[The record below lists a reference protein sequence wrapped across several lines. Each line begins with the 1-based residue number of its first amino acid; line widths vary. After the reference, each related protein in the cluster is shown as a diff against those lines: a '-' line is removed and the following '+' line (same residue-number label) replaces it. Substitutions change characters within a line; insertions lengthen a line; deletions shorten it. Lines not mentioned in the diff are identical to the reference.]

1 VSGLYEIYCDGGC
14 KVGHDVGV
22 ATYLFVMG
30 GEVQFA
36 HTTLLTGKGLTNN
49 QAEYT
54 AVYLSLTDVVLEGKC
69 NIYSDSEIVV
79 KQLNGNYKV
88 KEKKLQ
94 TLNNN
99 IMMLVKDGAVSPTF
113 YNVPRENK
121 YIVLC
126 DKINK
131 QIMEMI

>member
-1 VSGLYEIYCDGGC
+1 LYEIYCDGGC